1 MFHSSYCCIQESFCK
16 AAQFFTKVQLV
27 SKFSAM
33 VRNFYQN
40 CYKPAARFF
49 EPVQQ
54 FSCSPGFSFHSRF
67 FISFPVCI
75 QRLCCIFE
83 EFWPLWG
90 RFCTHFP
97 VSYQGARVN
106 FSKIPKSCKIL
117 TSFYCNHA
125 FNVISLYYIVKSP
138 YGGCAV
144 FEPSARKESPAAF
157 LCRRQSY
164 V

>member
-16 AAQFFTKVQLV
+16 AAQFFMKVQLV

-54 FSCSPGFSFHSRF
+54 FSCFPGFPFHSRF
-67 FISFPVCI
+67 VFRGSVVSLKSFGLFGVTFAPI
-75 QRLCCIFE
+75 
-83 EFWPLWG
+83 
-90 RFCTHFP
+90 FP
-97 VSYQGARVN
+97 VSYPVARVN

-138 YGGCAV
+138 YGS
-144 FEPSARKESPAAF
+144 SAPYPPPREFDLS
-157 LCRRQSY
+157 LI
-164 V
+164 

>member
-16 AAQFFTKVQLV
+16 AAQFFMKVQLV

-49 EPVQQ
+49 RARATI
-54 FSCSPGFSFHSRF
+54 FLLSRF

-83 EFWPLWG
+83 EFWPLWVT
-90 RFCTHFP
+90 FAPIFP
-97 VSYQGARVN
+97 VSYQVARVN

-144 FEPSARKESPAAF
+144 FEPSARKEPPAAF

>member
-1 MFHSSYCCIQESFCK
+1 MSMFHSSYCCIQESFCK
-16 AAQFFTKVQLV
+16 AAQFFMKVQLV

-67 FISFPVCI
+67 VFRGSVVSLRSF
-75 QRLCCIFE
+75 
-83 EFWPLWG
+83 G
-90 RFCTHFP
+90 RFGGVFAPISP
-97 VSYQGARVN
+97 VSDQVTRVN

-117 TSFYCNHA
+117 TSFYCNHS
-125 FNVISLYYIVKSP
+125 FNVISMAP
-138 YGGCAV
+138 RGGTLNGADKLFPAV
-144 FEPSARKESPAAF
+144 EAAYRRTVDALRAYPAQQ
-157 LCRRQSY
+157 R
-164 V
+164 

>member
-16 AAQFFTKVQLV
+16 AAQFFMKVQLV

-67 FISFPVCI
+67 VFRGSVVSLRSF
-75 QRLCCIFE
+75 
-83 EFWPLWG
+83 G
-90 RFCTHFP
+90 RFGGVFAPIFP
-97 VSYQGARVN
+97 VSYPVARVN

-125 FNVISLYYIVKSP
+125 FNVISMAP
-138 YGGCAV
+138 RGGTLNGADKLFPAV
-144 FEPSARKESPAAF
+144 EAAYRRTVDALRAYPAQQ
-157 LCRRQSY
+157 R
-164 V
+164 

>member
-16 AAQFFTKVQLV
+16 AAQFFMKVQLV

-67 FISFPVCI
+67 VFRGSVVSLRSFGLFGGVFAPIS
-75 QRLCCIFE
+75 
-83 EFWPLWG
+83 
-90 RFCTHFP
+90 P
-97 VSYQGARVN
+97 VSYRVTLAN

-125 FNVISLYYIVKSP
+125 FNVISMAP
-138 YGGCAV
+138 RGGTLNGADKLFPAV
-144 FEPSARKESPAAF
+144 EAAYRRTVDALRADPAQQ
-157 LCRRQSY
+157 R
-164 V
+164 

>member
-16 AAQFFTKVQLV
+16 AAQFFMKVQLV

-67 FISFPVCI
+67 VFRGSVVSLRSF
-75 QRLCCIFE
+75 
-83 EFWPLWG
+83 G
-90 RFCTHFP
+90 RFGGVFAPIFP
-97 VSYQGARVN
+97 VSDQVARVN

-117 TSFYCNHA
+117 TSFDCNHA
-125 FNVISLYYIVKSP
+125 FNVISMAP
-138 YGGCAV
+138 RGGTLNGADKLFPAV
-144 FEPSARKESPAAF
+144 EAAYRRTVDALRADPAQQ
-157 LCRRQSY
+157 R
-164 V
+164 

>member
-16 AAQFFTKVQLV
+16 AAQFFMKVQLV

-67 FISFPVCI
+67 VFRGSVVSLRSFGLFGSLLHSFLRDLI
-75 QRLCCIFE
+75 RKH
-83 EFWPLWG
+83 W
-90 RFCTHFP
+90 
-97 VSYQGARVN
+97 
-106 FSKIPKSCKIL
+106 L
-117 TSFYCNHA
+117 T
-125 FNVISLYYIVKSP
+125 L
-138 YGGCAV
+138 
-144 FEPSARKESPAAF
+144 
-157 LCRRQSY
+157 
-164 V
+164 

>member
-16 AAQFFTKVQLV
+16 AAQFFMKVQLV

-67 FISFPVCI
+67 VFRGSVVSLRGFGLFGGVFAPIS
-75 QRLCCIFE
+75 
-83 EFWPLWG
+83 
-90 RFCTHFP
+90 P
-97 VSYQGARVN
+97 VSYPVARVN

-125 FNVISLYYIVKSP
+125 FNVISMAP
-138 YGGCAV
+138 RGGTLNGADKLFPAV
-144 FEPSARKESPAAF
+144 EAAYRRTVDALRAYPAQQ
-157 LCRRQSY
+157 R
-164 V
+164 

>member
-16 AAQFFTKVQLV
+16 AAQFFMKVQLV

-67 FISFPVCI
+67 VFRGSVVSLRSF
-75 QRLCCIFE
+75 
-83 EFWPLWG
+83 G
-90 RFCTHFP
+90 RFGGVFAPIFP
-97 VSYQGARVN
+97 VSYQGTLVN
-106 FSKIPKSCKIL
+106 FSKIL
-117 TSFYCNHA
+117 TSFYWNHA
-125 FNVISLYYIVKSP
+125 FNVISMAP
-138 YGGCAV
+138 RGGTLNGADKLFPAV
-144 FEPSARKESPAAF
+144 EAAYRRTVDALRAYPAQQ
-157 LCRRQSY
+157 R
-164 V
+164 

>member
-16 AAQFFTKVQLV
+16 AAQFFMKVQLV

-67 FISFPVCI
+67 VFRGSVVSLRSF
-75 QRLCCIFE
+75 
-83 EFWPLWG
+83 G
-90 RFCTHFP
+90 RFGGVFAPIFP
-97 VSYQGARVN
+97 VSYPVARVN

-125 FNVISLYYIVKSP
+125 FNVISMP
-138 YGGCAV
+138 PRGGTLNGADKLFPAV
-144 FEPSARKESPAAF
+144 EAAYRRTVDALRAYPAQQ
-157 LCRRQSY
+157 R
-164 V
+164 

>member
-16 AAQFFTKVQLV
+16 AAQFFMKVQLV

-67 FISFPVCI
+67 VFRGSVVSLRSF
-75 QRLCCIFE
+75 
-83 EFWPLWG
+83 G
-90 RFCTHFP
+90 RFGGVFAPIFP
-97 VSYQGARVN
+97 VSYQVARVN

-125 FNVISLYYIVKSP
+125 FNVIFLYYIVKSP

-157 LCRRQSY
+157 LCRHQSY

>member
-16 AAQFFTKVQLV
+16 AAQFFMKVQLV

-67 FISFPVCI
+67 VFRGSVVSLRSF
-75 QRLCCIFE
+75 
-83 EFWPLWG
+83 G
-90 RFCTHFP
+90 RFGGIFAPISP
-97 VSYQGARVN
+97 VSYQETLAN

-125 FNVISLYYIVKSP
+125 FNVISMAP
-138 YGGCAV
+138 RGGTLNGADKLFPAV
-144 FEPSARKESPAAF
+144 EAAYRRTVDALRADPAQQ
-157 LCRRQSY
+157 R
-164 V
+164 

>member
-16 AAQFFTKVQLV
+16 AAQFFMKVQLV

-67 FISFPVCI
+67 VFRGPVVSLRSFGLFGGVFAPI
-75 QRLCCIFE
+75 
-83 EFWPLWG
+83 
-90 RFCTHFP
+90 FP
-97 VSYQGARVN
+97 VSDQVARVN

-125 FNVISLYYIVKSP
+125 FNVISMAP
-138 YGGCAV
+138 RGGTLNGADKLFPAV
-144 FEPSARKESPAAF
+144 EAAYRRTVDALRADPAQQ
-157 LCRRQSY
+157 R
-164 V
+164 

>member
-16 AAQFFTKVQLV
+16 AAQFFMKVQLV

-67 FISFPVCI
+67 VFRGSVVSLRSFGLFGGVFAPI
-75 QRLCCIFE
+75 
-83 EFWPLWG
+83 
-90 RFCTHFP
+90 FP
-97 VSYQGARVN
+97 VSYPVARVN

-125 FNVISLYYIVKSP
+125 FNMISLYYIIVKSP

-144 FEPSARKESPAAF
+144 FEPSTRKEPPAAF
-157 LCRRQSY
+157 LCRHQSY

>member
-16 AAQFFTKVQLV
+16 AAQFFMKVQLV

-67 FISFPVCI
+67 VFRGSVVSLRSF
-75 QRLCCIFE
+75 
-83 EFWPLWG
+83 G
-90 RFCTHFP
+90 RFGSLLHSFLRYLIREHWLT
-97 VSYQGARVN
+97 

-157 LCRRQSY
+157 LCRHQSY

>member
-16 AAQFFTKVQLV
+16 AAQFFMKVQLV

-67 FISFPVCI
+67 VFRGPVVSLRSF
-75 QRLCCIFE
+75 
-83 EFWPLWG
+83 G
-90 RFCTHFP
+90 RFGGVFAPISP
-97 VSYQGARVN
+97 VSYQETLAN

-125 FNVISLYYIVKSP
+125 FNVISMAAR
-138 YGGCAV
+138 GGTLNGADKLFPAV
-144 FEPSARKESPAAF
+144 EAAYRRTVDALRAYPAQQ
-157 LCRRQSY
+157 R
-164 V
+164 

>member
-16 AAQFFTKVQLV
+16 AAQFFMKVQLV

-67 FISFPVCI
+67 VFRGSVVSLRSF
-75 QRLCCIFE
+75 
-83 EFWPLWG
+83 G
-90 RFCTHFP
+90 RFWGVFAPISP
-97 VSYQGARVN
+97 VSYQETLAN

-125 FNVISLYYIVKSP
+125 FNVISMP
-138 YGGCAV
+138 PRGGTLNGADKLFPAV
-144 FEPSARKESPAAF
+144 EAAYRRTVDALRAYPAQQ
-157 LCRRQSY
+157 R
-164 V
+164 

>member
-16 AAQFFTKVQLV
+16 AAQFFMKVQLV

-67 FISFPVCI
+67 VFRGSVVSLRSF
-75 QRLCCIFE
+75 
-83 EFWPLWG
+83 G
-90 RFCTHFP
+90 RFWGIFAPISP
-97 VSYQGARVN
+97 VSYQETLAN

-117 TSFYCNHA
+117 TSFYCNHS
-125 FNVISLYYIVKSP
+125 FNVISMAP
-138 YGGCAV
+138 RGGTLNGADKLFPAV
-144 FEPSARKESPAAF
+144 EAAYRRTVDALRADPAQQ
-157 LCRRQSY
+157 R
-164 V
+164 

>member
-1 MFHSSYCCIQESFCK
+1 M
-16 AAQFFTKVQLV
+16 KVQLV

-54 FSCSPGFSFHSRF
+54 FSCFPGFSFHSRF
-67 FISFPVCI
+67 VFRSSVVSLRSF
-75 QRLCCIFE
+75 
-83 EFWPLWG
+83 G
-90 RFCTHFP
+90 RFGGVFAPIFP
-97 VSYQGARVN
+97 VSYPVARVN

-125 FNVISLYYIVKSP
+125 FNVISMP
-138 YGGCAV
+138 PRGGTLNGADKLFPAV
-144 FEPSARKESPAAF
+144 EAAYRRTVDALRAYPAQQ
-157 LCRRQSY
+157 R
-164 V
+164 

>member
-1 MFHSSYCCIQESFCK
+1 MFHSNYCCIQESFCK
-16 AAQFFTKVQLV
+16 AAQFFMKVQLV

-67 FISFPVCI
+67 VFRGSVVSLRSF
-75 QRLCCIFE
+75 
-83 EFWPLWG
+83 G
-90 RFCTHFP
+90 RFGGVFAPIFP
-97 VSYQGARVN
+97 VSYQGTPAN

-117 TSFYCNHA
+117 TSFYCNHS
-125 FNVISLYYIVKSP
+125 FNVISIIYHIMKSP
-138 YGGCAV
+138 YGGRA
-144 FEPSARKESPAAF
+144 FLSPPRERNPPAAF

>member
-16 AAQFFTKVQLV
+16 AAQFFMKVQLV

-33 VRNFYQN
+33 VRNFCQN

-49 EPVQQ
+49 EPLQQ

-67 FISFPVCI
+67 VFRSSVVSLRSFGLFGSLLHPFFRYLI
-75 QRLCCIFE
+75 GGT
-83 EFWPLWG
+83 P
-90 RFCTHFP
+90 
-97 VSYQGARVN
+97 AN

-117 TSFYCNHA
+117 TSFYCNHS

>member
-16 AAQFFTKVQLV
+16 AAQFFMKVQLV

-67 FISFPVCI
+67 VFRSSVVSLRSFGLFGSLLHPFLRYLI
-75 QRLCCIFE
+75 GGTL
-83 EFWPLWG
+83 
-90 RFCTHFP
+90 
-97 VSYQGARVN
+97 AN

>member
-1 MFHSSYCCIQESFCK
+1 M
-16 AAQFFTKVQLV
+16 KVQLV

-67 FISFPVCI
+67 VFRGSVVSLRSFGLFGGVFAPI
-75 QRLCCIFE
+75 
-83 EFWPLWG
+83 
-90 RFCTHFP
+90 FP
-97 VSYQGARVN
+97 VSYQVARVN

-117 TSFYCNHA
+117 TSFYCNHS
-125 FNVISLYYIVKSP
+125 FNVISMAP
-138 YGGCAV
+138 RGGTLNGADKLFPAV
-144 FEPSARKESPAAF
+144 EAAYRRTVDALRADPAQQ
-157 LCRRQSY
+157 R
-164 V
+164 

>member
-16 AAQFFTKVQLV
+16 AAQFFMKVQLV

-67 FISFPVCI
+67 VFRGS
-75 QRLCCIFE
+75 CCIFE
-83 EFWPLWG
+83 EFWPLG
-90 RFCTHFP
+90 VTFAPIFP
-97 VSYQGARVN
+97 VSYQGALAN

-138 YGGCAV
+138 YGGRAF
-144 FEPSARKESPAAF
+144 FEPSARKEPPAAF

>member
-16 AAQFFTKVQLV
+16 AAQFFMKVQLV

-67 FISFPVCI
+67 VFRGSVVSLRGFGLFGGVFAPI
-75 QRLCCIFE
+75 
-83 EFWPLWG
+83 
-90 RFCTHFP
+90 FP
-97 VSYQGARVN
+97 VSYPVARVN

-125 FNVISLYYIVKSP
+125 FNVISMAP
-138 YGGCAV
+138 RGGTLNGADKLFPAV
-144 FEPSARKESPAAF
+144 EAAYRRTVDALRADPAQQ
-157 LCRRQSY
+157 R
-164 V
+164 

>member
-16 AAQFFTKVQLV
+16 AAQFFMKVQLV

-49 EPVQQ
+49 L
-54 FSCSPGFSFHSRF
+54 FSRF

-75 QRLCCIFE
+75 QRPCCIFE
-83 EFWPLWG
+83 EFWPLWVT
-90 RFCTHFP
+90 FAPISP
-97 VSYQGARVN
+97 VSYQVARVN

>member
-16 AAQFFTKVQLV
+16 TAQFFMKVQLV

-67 FISFPVCI
+67 VFRGPVVSLRSFGLFGSLLHPFLRYLIGVA
-75 QRLCCIFE
+75 Q
-83 EFWPLWG
+83 
-90 RFCTHFP
+90 
-97 VSYQGARVN
+97 VN

-117 TSFYCNHA
+117 TSFYCNHS

-138 YGGCAV
+138 YGS
-144 FEPSARKESPAAF
+144 SAPYPPPKRI
-157 LCRRQSY
+157 
-164 V
+164 

>member
-16 AAQFFTKVQLV
+16 AAQFFMKVQLV

-67 FISFPVCI
+67 VFRGSVVSLRSFGLFGGVFAPI
-75 QRLCCIFE
+75 
-83 EFWPLWG
+83 
-90 RFCTHFP
+90 FP
-97 VSYQGARVN
+97 VSYQVARVN

-125 FNVISLYYIVKSP
+125 FNVISMP
-138 YGGCAV
+138 PRGGTLNGADKLFPAV
-144 FEPSARKESPAAF
+144 EAAYRRTVDALRADPAQQ
-157 LCRRQSY
+157 R
-164 V
+164 

>member
-1 MFHSSYCCIQESFCK
+1 MSMFHSSYCCIQESFCK
-16 AAQFFTKVQLV
+16 AAQFFMKVQLV

-67 FISFPVCI
+67 VFRGSVVSLRSFGLFGSLLPPFFRYLI
-75 QRLCCIFE
+75 RKH
-83 EFWPLWG
+83 W
-90 RFCTHFP
+90 
-97 VSYQGARVN
+97 
-106 FSKIPKSCKIL
+106 L
-117 TSFYCNHA
+117 TLQNSDIFYCNHA

-144 FEPSARKESPAAF
+144 FEPSTRKEPPAAF

>member
-16 AAQFFTKVQLV
+16 AAQFFMKVQLV

-67 FISFPVCI
+67 VFRGSVVSLRSFGLFGGVFAPIS
-75 QRLCCIFE
+75 
-83 EFWPLWG
+83 
-90 RFCTHFP
+90 P
-97 VSYQGARVN
+97 VSYRVTLAN
-106 FSKIPKSCKIL
+106 FSKILKSCKIL

-125 FNVISLYYIVKSP
+125 FNVISMAP
-138 YGGCAV
+138 RGGTLNGADKLFPAV
-144 FEPSARKESPAAF
+144 EAAYRRTVDALRAYPAQQ
-157 LCRRQSY
+157 R
-164 V
+164 

>member
-16 AAQFFTKVQLV
+16 AAQFFMKVQLV

-67 FISFPVCI
+67 VFRGSVVSLRSFGLFGSLLHPFLRDLI
-75 QRLCCIFE
+75 
-83 EFWPLWG
+83 G
-90 RFCTHFP
+90 
-97 VSYQGARVN
+97 GALAN

-117 TSFYCNHA
+117 TSFYCNHS

-144 FEPSARKESPAAF
+144 FEPSARKEPPAAF

>member
-1 MFHSSYCCIQESFCK
+1 MSMFHSSYCCIQESFCK
-16 AAQFFTKVQLV
+16 AAQFFMKVQLV

-67 FISFPVCI
+67 VCRGSVVSLRSF
-75 QRLCCIFE
+75 
-83 EFWPLWG
+83 G
-90 RFCTHFP
+90 RFGGVFAPIFP
-97 VSYQGARVN
+97 VSYQVARVN

-117 TSFYCNHA
+117 TSFYCNHS
-125 FNVISLYYIVKSP
+125 FNVISMAP
-138 YGGCAV
+138 RGGTLNGADKLFPAV
-144 FEPSARKESPAAF
+144 EAAYRRTVDALRAYPAQQ
-157 LCRRQSY
+157 R
-164 V
+164 

>member
-16 AAQFFTKVQLV
+16 AAQFFMKVQLV

-67 FISFPVCI
+67 VFRGSVVSLRSF
-75 QRLCCIFE
+75 
-83 EFWPLWG
+83 G
-90 RFCTHFP
+90 RFWGVFAPISP
-97 VSYQGARVN
+97 VSYQETLAN

-125 FNVISLYYIVKSP
+125 FNVISMP
-138 YGGCAV
+138 PRGGTLNGADKLFPAV
-144 FEPSARKESPAAF
+144 EAAYRRTVDALRADPAQQ
-157 LCRRQSY
+157 R
-164 V
+164 